1 MGKSKSNK
9 DSLRYLL
16 MIYRWALSFLK
27 PYRWSLVAVVGAG
40 IVATLSELVIPKFI
54 QRLID
59 VVIPAKDFGQLK
71 LILLTIVGVILV
83 MVTVKALRNLVQ
95 RQMVEKA
102 CRDSQFA
109 SFQKLRDLGFA
120 YFEQNS
126 VGDTLSF
133 MNTQTQAVQRTYRQ
147 YLPNMIENII
157 FPVVSILFM
166 LQISVRLTLV
176 MVPCFLF
183 YYILGPKLEK
193 KAAVYGRNFGQSYR
207 AVSQKA

>member
-27 PYRWSLVAVVGAG
+27 QYRWSLVAVVGAG

-183 YYILGPKLEK
+183 YYILG
-193 KAAVYGRNFGQSYR
+193 
-207 AVSQKA
+207 